1 MEVFILSRNR
11 YGNGFTE
18 LVRGFF
24 NHNPKSVN
32 DMTNNSFFYYQF
44 QLMTK
49 LKSVLTVEGYPNNW
63 NIDNM
68 WDVLLKNGYIP
79 IVKTDIGSLA
89 LEGGFYGQNM
99 YYMPTNVLVA
109 NPVLGNID
117 KKIGEDGELLYINY
131 EYNTFQGVMSLI
143 NRYAILLANIDCSLN
158 VSLMNSRVAHVF
170 EAETDAQVKS
180 LQKMYDDVSKGNP
193 AVFLKKG
200 LKPLGV
206 DKDGGYFLNVKN
218 TYIGNELLL
227 TKRSIMNEFLTEI
240 GINNAN
246 TDKRE
251 RLNSDE
257 VNANNS
263 EVRCTIV
270 RYIDSL
276 NDCAKRI
283 NENPNFDDINDLHF
297 SINTRLIDTI
307 KQEMGDVDV

>member
-1 MEVFILSRNR
+1 MSKNK
-11 YGNGFTE
+11 YGNGFTD
-18 LVRGFF
+18 LVKGFF
-24 NHNPKSVN
+24 HNNPKSLN

-49 LKSVLTVEGYPNNW
+49 LKSVLTVDGYPSNW

-68 WDVLLKNGYIP
+68 WDVLLTNGYIP
-79 IVKTDIGSLA
+79 IIKTDIGTLA

-99 YYMPTNVLVA
+99 YYMPTNVLVN
-109 NPVLGNID
+109 NPVLRTLD
-117 KKIGEDGELLYINY
+117 EKIGEKGELLYINY
-131 EYNTFQGVMSLI
+131 EYNKFQGVMSLI
-143 NRYAILLANIDCSLN
+143 NRYAVLLANIDCSLN
-158 VSLMNSRVAHVF
+158 VSLFNSRVAHVF

-180 LQKMYDDVSKGNP
+180 LQKMYDDVSRGNP

-200 LKPLGV
+200 MKSLNKNN
-206 DKDGGYFLNVKN
+206 DSGYFLNVKN
-218 TYIGNELLL
+218 TYIGNDLLL

-270 RYIDSL
+270 RFIDSL
-276 NDCAKRI
+276 NECARKI
-283 NENPNFDDINDLHF
+283 NENPNFDDITNLHF
-297 SINTRLIDTI
+297 SINTRVIDSI
-307 KQEMGDVDV
+307 KQEMVVDKNV

>member
-1 MEVFILSRNR
+1 MSKKESQSFRD
-11 YGNGFTE
+11 
-18 LVRGFF
+18 LVAGFF

-49 LKSVLTVEGYPNNW
+49 LKSVLTIDGYPKNW

-68 WDVLLKNGYIP
+68 WDVILKNGYIP
-79 IVKTDIGSLA
+79 IVSTDLGTLA

-99 YYMPTNVLVA
+99 YYMPTNVIVN

-117 KKIGEDGELLYINY
+117 RVIGEDGELLYINY

-143 NRYAILLANIDCSLN
+143 NRYAVLLANIDCSLN

-170 EAETDAQVKS
+170 EASSDAEVKT
-180 LQKMYDDVSKGNP
+180 LEKMYDDVSKGNP

-200 LKPLGV
+200 TRSLPSSNENSS
-206 DKDGGYFLNVKN
+206 FLNVKN
-218 TYIGNELLL
+218 TYIGNDLLL
-227 TKRSIMNEFLTEI
+227 TKKSIMNEFLTEI

-257 VNANNS
+257 VNVNNT
-263 EVRCTIV
+263 EVRCTIM

-276 NDCAKRI
+276 NECAKKI
-283 NENPNFDDINDLHF
+283 NENSNFSDITNLNFSLNSRVIEQMQRENEVEND
-297 SINTRLIDTI
+297 
-307 KQEMGDVDV
+307 V

>member
-1 MEVFILSRNR
+1 MSKKNE
-11 YGNGFTE
+11 YGNGFTD

-24 NHNPKSVN
+24 HHNPKSVN

-49 LKSVLTVEGYPNNW
+49 LKSVLTVDGYPSNW
-63 NIDNM
+63 NIENM

-79 IVKTDIGSLA
+79 VVKTDLGTLA
-89 LEGGFYGQNM
+89 LEGGYYGQNM
-99 YYMPTNVLVA
+99 YYMPTNVLVN
-109 NPVLGNID
+109 NPVLHNID
-117 KKIGEDGELLYINY
+117 KVIGEDGELLYINY

-143 NRYAILLANIDCSLN
+143 NRYAVLLANIDCSLN
-158 VSLMNSRVAHVF
+158 VSLYNSRVAHVF
-170 EAETDAQVKS
+170 EADTDAQVKS

-200 LKPLGV
+200 LKNIGK
-206 DKDGGYFLNVKN
+206 DNDGGYFLNVKN
-218 TYIGNELLL
+218 TYIGNDLLL

-251 RLNSDE
+251 RLNSEE

-276 NDCAKRI
+276 NECAKRI
-283 NENPNFDDINDLHF
+283 NENPNFDDITNLHF
-297 SINTRLIDTI
+297 SINSRVINSI
-307 KQEMGDVDV
+307 KQELDGDIDV

>member
-1 MEVFILSRNR
+1 MSKNN
-11 YGNGFTE
+11 YGNGFTD
-18 LVRGFF
+18 LVKGFF
-24 NHNPKSVN
+24 HHNPKSIN
-32 DMTNNSFFYYQF
+32 DMNNNSFFYYQF

-49 LKSVLTVEGYPNNW
+49 LKSVLTVSGYPSNW

-68 WDVLLKNGYIP
+68 WDVLLTNGYIP
-79 IVKTDIGSLA
+79 VVKTDIGTLA

-99 YYMPTNVLVA
+99 YYMPTNVLVN
-109 NPVLGNID
+109 NPVLRDID
-117 KKIGEDGELLYINY
+117 EKIGEKGELLYINY
-131 EYNTFQGVMSLI
+131 EYNKFQGVMSLI
-143 NRYAILLANIDCSLN
+143 NRYAVLLANIDCSLS
-158 VSLMNSRVAHVF
+158 VSLYNSRLAHVF

-180 LQKMYDDVSKGNP
+180 LQKMYDDVSRGNP

-200 LKPLGV
+200 MKNIG
-206 DKDGGYFLNVKN
+206 KDNDSGYFLNVKN
-218 TYIGNELLL
+218 TYIGNDLLL

-276 NDCAKRI
+276 NECAKRI
-283 NENPNFDDINDLHF
+283 NENPNFDDITNLHF
-297 SINTRLIDTI
+297 SINTRVITTLQKEMESDID
-307 KQEMGDVDV
+307 V

>member
-1 MEVFILSRNR
+1 MSKKQSQAFRD
-11 YGNGFTE
+11 
-18 LVRGFF
+18 LVSGFF
-24 NHNPKSVN
+24 HHNPKSVN

-63 NIDNM
+63 NVDNM
-68 WDVLLKNGYIP
+68 LDVLLTNGYIP
-79 IVKTDIGSLA
+79 IVKTDIGTLA

-99 YYMPTNVLVA
+99 YYMPTNVLVN

-117 KKIGEDGELLYINY
+117 KKIGEDGELLYLNY
-131 EYNTFQGVMSLI
+131 EYNKFQGVMSLI
-143 NRYAILLANIDCSLN
+143 NRYAVLLANIDCSLN
-158 VSLMNSRVAHVF
+158 VSLYNSRVAHVF

-200 LKPLGV
+200 LKPLGA

-218 TYIGNELLL
+218 TYIGNDLLL

-263 EVRCTIV
+263 EVRCTIM

-276 NDCAKRI
+276 NECARKI
-283 NENPNFDDINDLHF
+283 NENPNFNDITNLKF
-297 SINTRLIDTI
+297 SINTRVINQIQKESEVIDN
-307 KQEMGDVDV
+307 V

>member
-1 MEVFILSRNR
+1 MSKKE
-11 YGNGFTE
+11 YGNGFTD

-24 NHNPKSVN
+24 HHNPKSVN

-49 LKSVLTVEGYPNNW
+49 LKSVLTVNGYPSNW
-63 NIDNM
+63 NIENM

-79 IVKTDIGSLA
+79 VVKTDLGTLA
-89 LEGGFYGQNM
+89 LEGGYYGQNM
-99 YYMPTNVLVA
+99 YYMPTNVLVN
-109 NPVLGNID
+109 NPVLHDID
-117 KKIGEDGELLYINY
+117 KTIGEDGELLYINY

-143 NRYAILLANIDCSLN
+143 NRYAVLLANIDCSLN
-158 VSLMNSRVAHVF
+158 VSLYNSRVAHVF
-170 EAETDAQVKS
+170 EADTDAQVKS
-180 LQKMYDDVSKGNP
+180 LQKMYDDVSRGNP

-200 LKPLGV
+200 LKNIGK
-206 DKDGGYFLNVKN
+206 DNDGGYFLNVKN
-218 TYIGNELLL
+218 TYIGNDLLL

-276 NDCAKRI
+276 NECAKRI
-283 NENPNFDDINDLHF
+283 NQNPNFDDITNLHF
-297 SINTRLIDTI
+297 SINTKVINTLQTEMESGID
-307 KQEMGDVDV
+307 V

>member
-1 MEVFILSRNR
+1 MSKNV

-24 NHNPKSVN
+24 HNNPKSVN
-32 DMTNNSFFYYQF
+32 EMTNNSFFYYQF

-49 LKSVLTVEGYPNNW
+49 LKSVLTVSGYPSNW

-68 WDVLLKNGYIP
+68 WDVLLTNGYIP
-79 IVKTDIGSLA
+79 IVKTDIGTLA

-99 YYMPTNVLVA
+99 YYMPTNVLVN
-109 NPVLGNID
+109 NPVLREID
-117 KKIGEDGELLYINY
+117 EKIGEKGELLYINY
-131 EYNTFQGVMSLI
+131 EYNKFQGVMSLI
-143 NRYAILLANIDCSLN
+143 NRYAVLLANIDCSLN
-158 VSLMNSRVAHVF
+158 VSLYNSRLAHVF

-180 LQKMYDDVSKGNP
+180 LQKMYDEVSRGNP

-200 LKPLGV
+200 MKNIG
-206 DKDGGYFLNVKN
+206 KDNDSGYFLNVKN
-218 TYIGNELLL
+218 TYIGNDLLL

-276 NDCAKRI
+276 NECAKRI
-283 NENPNFDDINDLHF
+283 NENPNFDDITNLHF
-297 SINTRLIDTI
+297 SINSRVITTLQKEMEGDID
-307 KQEMGDVDV
+307 V

>member
-1 MEVFILSRNR
+1 MSRNR

-49 LKSVLTVEGYPNNW
+49 LKSVLTVEGYPSNW

-79 IVKTDIGSLA
+79 IVKTDIGTLA
-89 LEGGFYGQNM
+89 LEGGFFGQNM
-99 YYMPTNVLVA
+99 YYMPTNVLVN

-158 VSLMNSRVAHVF
+158 VSLYNSRVAHVF

-200 LKPLGV
+200 LKPLGA
-206 DKDGGYFLNVKN
+206 DKDSGYFLNVKN
-218 TYIGNELLL
+218 TYIGNDLLI

-270 RYIDSL
+270 RYVDSL

-283 NENPNFDDINDLHF
+283 NENPNFNDITNLNF
-297 SINTRLIDTI
+297 SINSRVINQIQKESEVIDN
-307 KQEMGDVDV
+307 V

>member
-1 MEVFILSRNR
+1 MSKKE

-32 DMTNNSFFYYQF
+32 DMSNSFSYYQF

-49 LKSVLTVEGYPNNW
+49 LKSVLTVSGYPSNW
-63 NIDNM
+63 NINNM
-68 WDVLLKNGYIP
+68 WDVLLTNGYIP
-79 IVKTDIGSLA
+79 VVKTDIGTLA

-99 YYMPTNVLVA
+99 YYMPTNVLVN
-109 NPVLGNID
+109 NPVLRQID
-117 KKIGEDGELLYINY
+117 EKIGEKGELLYINY
-131 EYNTFQGVMSLI
+131 EYNKFQGVMSLI
-143 NRYAILLANIDCSLN
+143 NRYAVLLANIDCSLN
-158 VSLMNSRVAHVF
+158 ISLYNSRLAHVF
-170 EAETDAQVKS
+170 EAETDAQLKS
-180 LQKMYDDVSKGNP
+180 LQKMYDDVSRGNP

-200 LKPLGV
+200 MKNIG
-206 DKDGGYFLNVKN
+206 KDNDSSYFLNVKN
-218 TYIGNELLL
+218 TYIGNDLLL

-270 RYIDSL
+270 RFIDSL
-276 NDCAKRI
+276 NECAKKI
-283 NENPNFDDINDLHF
+283 NENPNFDDITNLHF
-297 SINTRLIDTI
+297 SINTRVIDTI
-307 KQEMGDVDV
+307 KKETVGGIDV

>member
-1 MEVFILSRNR
+1 MSKKE

-24 NHNPKSVN
+24 HDNPKTVN

-49 LKSVLTVEGYPNNW
+49 LKSVLTVSGYPSNW

-68 WDVLLKNGYIP
+68 WDVLLTNGYIP
-79 IVKTDIGSLA
+79 VVKTDIGTLA
-89 LEGGFYGQNM
+89 LEGSFYGQNM
-99 YYMPTNVLVA
+99 YYMPTNVLVN
-109 NPVLGNID
+109 NPVLRDID
-117 KKIGEDGELLYINY
+117 EKIGEKGELLYINY
-131 EYNTFQGVMSLI
+131 EYNKFQGVMSLI
-143 NRYAILLANIDCSLN
+143 NRYAVLLANIDCSLN
-158 VSLMNSRVAHVF
+158 LSLYNSRVAHVF
-170 EAETDAQVKS
+170 EAETDAQLKS
-180 LQKMYDDVSKGNP
+180 LQKMYDDVSRGNP

-200 LKPLGV
+200 MKNIG
-206 DKDGGYFLNVKN
+206 KDNDSSYFLNVKN
-218 TYIGNELLL
+218 TYIGNDLII

-270 RYIDSL
+270 RFIDTL
-276 NDCAKRI
+276 NECAKKI
-283 NENPNFDDINDLHF
+283 NENPNFDDINNLHF
-297 SINTRLIDTI
+297 SINSRVIDTI
-307 KQEMGDVDV
+307 KQEKGDIDV

>member
-1 MEVFILSRNR
+1 MSKNK
-11 YGNGFTE
+11 YGNGFTD
-18 LVRGFF
+18 LVKGFF
-24 NHNPKSVN
+24 HHNPKSVN

-49 LKSVLTVEGYPNNW
+49 LKSVLTVDGYPKNW

-68 WDVLLKNGYIP
+68 WDVLLTNGYIP
-79 IVKTDIGSLA
+79 VVKTDIGTLA

-99 YYMPTNVLVA
+99 YYMPTNVLVN
-109 NPVLGNID
+109 NPVLLTID
-117 KKIGEDGELLYINY
+117 EKIGEKGELLYINY
-131 EYNTFQGVMSLI
+131 EYNKFQGVMSLI
-143 NRYAILLANIDCSLN
+143 NRYAVLLANIDCSLN
-158 VSLMNSRVAHVF
+158 VSLYNSRLAHVF
-170 EAETDAQVKS
+170 EAETDAQVKT
-180 LQKMYDDVSKGNP
+180 LQKMYDDVTRGNP

-200 LKPLGV
+200 MKSLN
-206 DKDGGYFLNVKN
+206 KDNDSGYFLNVKN
-218 TYIGNELLL
+218 TYIGNDLLL

-270 RYIDSL
+270 RFIDTL
-276 NDCAKRI
+276 NECAKKI
-283 NENPNFDDINDLHF
+283 NENPNFDDITNLHF
-297 SINTRLIDTI
+297 SINSRVIDTM
-307 KQEMGDVDV
+307 KKETGVDGNV

>member
-1 MEVFILSRNR
+1 MSRNR
-11 YGNGFTE
+11 YSNGFTE

-79 IVKTDIGSLA
+79 IVKTDIGTLA

-117 KKIGEDGELLYINY
+117 KKIGEDGELLYVNY
-131 EYNTFQGVMSLI
+131 EYNTFQSVMSLI

-200 LKPLGV
+200 LKSLSS

-218 TYIGNELLL
+218 TYIGNDLLL

-270 RYIDSL
+270 RYVDSL

-297 SINTRLIDTI
+297 SINTRVIDTI
-307 KQEMGDVDV
+307 KQEMGDIDV

>member
-1 MEVFILSRNR
+1 MSKKE

-24 NHNPKSVN
+24 HRNPKSVN

-49 LKSVLTVEGYPNNW
+49 LKSVLTVSGYPSNW

-68 WDVLLKNGYIP
+68 WDVLLTNGYIP
-79 IVKTDIGSLA
+79 VVKTDIGTLA

-99 YYMPTNVLVA
+99 YYMPTNVLVN
-109 NPVLGNID
+109 NPVLRDID
-117 KKIGEDGELLYINY
+117 EKIGEKGELLYINY
-131 EYNTFQGVMSLI
+131 EYNKFQGVMSLI
-143 NRYAILLANIDCSLN
+143 NRYAVLLSNIDCSLN
-158 VSLMNSRVAHVF
+158 VSLYNSRVAHVF
-170 EAETDAQVKS
+170 EAETDAQLKS
-180 LQKMYDDVSKGNP
+180 LQKMYDDVSRGNP

-200 LKPLGV
+200 MKNIG
-206 DKDGGYFLNVKN
+206 KDNDSSYFLNVKN
-218 TYIGNELLL
+218 TYIGNDLLL

-251 RLNSDE
+251 RLNTDE
-257 VNANNS
+257 VNVNNS

-270 RYIDSL
+270 RFIDTL
-276 NDCAKRI
+276 NECAKKI
-283 NENPNFDDINDLHF
+283 NENPNFDDINNLHF
-297 SINTRLIDTI
+297 SINSRVIDTI
-307 KQEMGDVDV
+307 KQEKGDIDV

>member
-1 MEVFILSRNR
+1 MSKNK
-11 YGNGFTE
+11 YGNGFTD
-18 LVRGFF
+18 LVKGFF
-24 NHNPKSVN
+24 HHNPKSVN
-32 DMTNNSFFYYQF
+32 DITNSSFFYYQF

-49 LKSVLTVEGYPNNW
+49 LKSVLTVDGYPSNW

-68 WDVLLKNGYIP
+68 WDVLLTNGYIP
-79 IVKTDIGSLA
+79 VVKTDIGTLA

-99 YYMPTNVLVA
+99 YYMPTNVLVN
-109 NPVLGNID
+109 NPVLRTID
-117 KKIGEDGELLYINY
+117 EKIGEKGELLYINY
-131 EYNTFQGVMSLI
+131 EYNKFQGVMSLI
-143 NRYAILLANIDCSLN
+143 NRYAVLLANIDCSLN
-158 VSLMNSRVAHVF
+158 VSLYNSRVAHVF

-180 LQKMYDDVSKGNP
+180 LQKMYDDVSRGNP

-200 LKPLGV
+200 LKSLSSEH
-206 DKDGGYFLNVKN
+206 DSGYFLNVKN
-218 TYIGNELLL
+218 TYIGNDLLL

-270 RYIDSL
+270 RFIDSL
-276 NDCAKRI
+276 NECARKI
-283 NENPNFDDINDLHF
+283 NENPNFDDITNLHF
-297 SINTRLIDTI
+297 SINTRVIDSI
-307 KQEMGDVDV
+307 KQEMVVDKNV

>member
-1 MEVFILSRNR
+1 MSKKE
-11 YGNGFTE
+11 YGNGFTD

-24 NHNPKSVN
+24 HHNPKSVN

-49 LKSVLTVEGYPNNW
+49 LKSVLTVEGYPSNW
-63 NIDNM
+63 NIDNL
-68 WDVLLKNGYIP
+68 WDVLLKCGYIP
-79 IVKTDIGSLA
+79 IVKTDLGTLA
-89 LEGGFYGQNM
+89 LEGGYYGQNM
-99 YYMPTNVLVA
+99 YYMPTNVLVN
-109 NPVLGNID
+109 NPVLHDID
-117 KKIGEDGELLYINY
+117 KVIGEDGELLYMNY

-143 NRYAILLANIDCSLN
+143 NRYAVLLANIDCSLN
-158 VSLMNSRVAHVF
+158 VSLYNSRLAHVF
-170 EAETDAQVKS
+170 EADTDAQLKS
-180 LQKMYDDVSKGNP
+180 LQKMYDDVSRGNP

-200 LKPLGV
+200 MKKLNTNA
-206 DKDGGYFLNVKN
+206 DGNYFLNVKN
-218 TYIGNELLL
+218 TYIGNDLLL

-276 NDCAKRI
+276 NECAKRI
-283 NENPNFDDINDLHF
+283 NENPNFDDITNLHF
-297 SINTRLIDTI
+297 SINRRVINTLQ
-307 KQEMGDVDV
+307 KEMESDINV

>member
-1 MEVFILSRNR
+1 MSKNV

-24 NHNPKSVN
+24 HNNPKSEN
-32 DMTNNSFFYYQF
+32 DITNNSFFYYQF

-49 LKSVLTVEGYPNNW
+49 LKSVLTVSGYPSNW

-68 WDVLLKNGYIP
+68 WDVLLTNGYIP
-79 IVKTDIGSLA
+79 IVKTDIGTLA

-99 YYMPTNVLVA
+99 YYMPTNVLVN
-109 NPVLGNID
+109 NPVLRQID
-117 KKIGEDGELLYINY
+117 EKIGEKGELLYINY
-131 EYNTFQGVMSLI
+131 EYNKFQGVMSLI
-143 NRYAILLANIDCSLN
+143 NRYAVLLANIDCSLN
-158 VSLMNSRVAHVF
+158 VSLYNSRLAHVF

-180 LQKMYDDVSKGNP
+180 LQKMYDEVSRGNP

-200 LKPLGV
+200 MKNIGK
-206 DKDGGYFLNVKN
+206 DKDSGYFLNVKN
-218 TYIGNELLL
+218 TYIGNDLLL

-276 NDCAKRI
+276 NECAKRI
-283 NENPNFDDINDLHF
+283 NENPNFDDITNLHF
-297 SINTRLIDTI
+297 SINSRVITTLQKEMEGDID
-307 KQEMGDVDV
+307 V

>member
-1 MEVFILSRNR
+1 MEVFILSKKE

-24 NHNPKSVN
+24 HQNPKSVN

-49 LKSVLTVEGYPNNW
+49 LKSVLTVSGYPSNW

-68 WDVLLKNGYIP
+68 WDVLLTNGYIP
-79 IVKTDIGSLA
+79 IVKTDIGTLA

-99 YYMPTNVLVA
+99 YYMPTNVLVN
-109 NPVLGNID
+109 NPVLRQID
-117 KKIGEDGELLYINY
+117 EKIGEKGELLYINY
-131 EYNTFQGVMSLI
+131 EYNKFQGVMSLI
-143 NRYAILLANIDCSLN
+143 NRYAVLLANIDCSLN
-158 VSLMNSRVAHVF
+158 VSLYNSRLAHVF
-170 EAETDAQVKS
+170 EAETDAQLKS
-180 LQKMYDDVSKGNP
+180 LQKMYDEVSRGNP

-200 LKPLGV
+200 MKNIG
-206 DKDGGYFLNVKN
+206 KDNDSSYFLNVKN
-218 TYIGNELLL
+218 TYIGNDLLL

-270 RYIDSL
+270 RFIDTL
-276 NDCAKRI
+276 NECAKKI
-283 NENPNFDDINDLHF
+283 NENPNFDDINNLHF
-297 SINTRLIDTI
+297 SINSRVIDTI
-307 KQEMGDVDV
+307 KQEKGDIDV

>member
-1 MEVFILSRNR
+1 MSKKQSHSFRD
-11 YGNGFTE
+11 
-18 LVRGFF
+18 LVAGFF

-49 LKSVLTVEGYPNNW
+49 LKSVLTIEGYPKNW

-68 WDVLLKNGYIP
+68 WDVILKNGYIP
-79 IVKTDIGSLA
+79 IVSTALGTLA

-99 YYMPTNVLVA
+99 YYMPTNVIVN
-109 NPVLGNID
+109 NPVLGNINRV
-117 KKIGEDGELLYINY
+117 IGEDGELLYINY
-131 EYNTFQGVMSLI
+131 EYNTFQGVMPLI
-143 NRYAILLANIDCSLN
+143 NRYAVLLANIDCSLN

-170 EAETDAQVKS
+170 EAESDAEVKT

-200 LKPLGV
+200 TRSIPSSNENIS
-206 DKDGGYFLNVKN
+206 FLNVKN
-218 TYIGNELLL
+218 TYIGNDLLL
-227 TKRSIMNEFLTEI
+227 TKKSIMNEFLTEI

-257 VNANNS
+257 VNANNT
-263 EVRCTIV
+263 EVRCTIM

-276 NDCAKRI
+276 NECAKKI
-283 NENPNFDDINDLHF
+283 NENSNFSDITNLNF
-297 SINTRLIDTI
+297 SLNSRVIEQMQREN
-307 KQEMGDVDV
+307 EVE

>member
-1 MEVFILSRNR
+1 MSKKQSQAFRD
-11 YGNGFTE
+11 
-18 LVRGFF
+18 LVSGFF
-24 NHNPKSVN
+24 HHNPKSVN

-79 IVKTDIGSLA
+79 IVKTDIGTLA
-89 LEGGFYGQNM
+89 LEGGFFGQNM
-99 YYMPTNVLVA
+99 YYMPTNVLVN

-143 NRYAILLANIDCSLN
+143 NRYAVLLANIDCSLN
-158 VSLMNSRVAHVF
+158 VSLYNSRVAHVF
-170 EAETDAQVKS
+170 EASTDAEVKS
-180 LQKMYDDVSKGNP
+180 LEKMYDDVSNGNP

-200 LKPLGV
+200 SRSLTTNENNS
-206 DKDGGYFLNVKN
+206 FLNVKN
-218 TYIGNELLL
+218 TYIGNDLLL
-227 TKRSIMNEFLTEI
+227 TKKSIMNEFLTEI

-257 VNANNS
+257 VNANNT
-263 EVRCTIV
+263 EVRCTIM

-276 NDCAKRI
+276 NECARKI

-297 SINTRLIDTI
+297 SINTRVIDTI
-307 KQEMGDVDV
+307 KQETGDIDV

>member
-1 MEVFILSRNR
+1 MSKKESQSFRD
-11 YGNGFTE
+11 
-18 LVRGFF
+18 LVAGFF

-49 LKSVLTVEGYPNNW
+49 LKSVLTIEGYPKNW

-68 WDVLLKNGYIP
+68 WDVILKNGYIP
-79 IVKTDIGSLA
+79 IVSTALGTLA

-99 YYMPTNVLVA
+99 YYMPTNVIV
-109 NPVLGNID
+109 NNSVLGNINRV
-117 KKIGEDGELLYINY
+117 IGEDGELLYINY
-131 EYNTFQGVMSLI
+131 EYNTFQGVMPLI
-143 NRYAILLANIDCSLN
+143 NRYAVLLANIDCSLN

-170 EAETDAQVKS
+170 EAESDAEVKT
-180 LQKMYDDVSKGNP
+180 LQKMYDDVSKGDP

-200 LKPLGV
+200 TRSLSSSNENSS
-206 DKDGGYFLNVKN
+206 FLNVKN
-218 TYIGNELLL
+218 TYIGNDLLL
-227 TKRSIMNEFLTEI
+227 TKKSIMNEFLTEI

-257 VNANNS
+257 VNVNNT
-263 EVRCTIV
+263 EVRCTIT

-276 NDCAKRI
+276 NECAKKI
-283 NENPNFDDINDLHF
+283 NENSNFSDITNLNF
-297 SINTRLIDTI
+297 SLNSRVIEQMQREN
-307 KQEMGDVDV
+307 EVE

>member
-1 MEVFILSRNR
+1 MSKNN
-11 YGNGFTE
+11 YGNGFTD
-18 LVRGFF
+18 LVKGFF
-24 NHNPKSVN
+24 RHNPKSVN

-49 LKSVLTVEGYPNNW
+49 LKSVLTVDGYPSNW

-68 WDVLLKNGYIP
+68 WDVLLTNGYIP
-79 IVKTDIGSLA
+79 VVKTDIGTLA

-99 YYMPTNVLVA
+99 YYMPTNVLVN
-109 NPVLGNID
+109 NPVLHTID
-117 KKIGEDGELLYINY
+117 EKIGEKGELLYINY
-131 EYNTFQGVMSLI
+131 EYNKFQGVMSLI
-143 NRYAILLANIDCSLN
+143 NRYAVLLANIDCSLN
-158 VSLMNSRVAHVF
+158 VSLYNSRLAHVF
-170 EAETDAQVKS
+170 EAETDAQLKS
-180 LQKMYDDVSKGNP
+180 LQKMYDDVSRGNP

-200 LKPLGV
+200 MKNLG
-206 DKDGGYFLNVKN
+206 KDSDSSYFLNVKN
-218 TYIGNELLL
+218 TYIGNDLLL

-270 RYIDSL
+270 RFIDTL
-276 NDCAKRI
+276 NECAKRI
-283 NENPNFDDINDLHF
+283 NENPNFDDITNLQF
-297 SINTRLIDTI
+297 SINSRVIDTI
-307 KQEMGDVDV
+307 KQEKGGIDV

>member
-1 MEVFILSRNR
+1 MSRNR

-49 LKSVLTVEGYPNNW
+49 LKSVLTVSGYPSNW
-63 NIDNM
+63 NVDNM
-68 WDVLLKNGYIP
+68 WDVILKNGYIP

-89 LEGGFYGQNM
+89 LEGSFYGQNM
-99 YYMPTNVLVA
+99 YYMPTNILVT

-143 NRYAILLANIDCSLN
+143 NRYAVLLANIDCSLN
-158 VSLMNSRVAHVF
+158 VSLYNSRVAHVF

-200 LKPLGV
+200 LKPLGA

-218 TYIGNELLL
+218 TYIGNDLLL

-276 NDCAKRI
+276 NECAKRI
-283 NENPNFDDINDLHF
+283 NENPNFDDIINLHF
-297 SINTRLIDTI
+297 SINSRVINQIQKESEVIDN
-307 KQEMGDVDV
+307 V

>member
-1 MEVFILSRNR
+1 MSRNR
-11 YGNGFTE
+11 YGNAFTE

-89 LEGGFYGQNM
+89 LEGSFYGQNM

-117 KKIGEDGELLYINY
+117 KKIGEDGEILYINY
-131 EYNTFQGVMSLI
+131 EYNTFQSVMSLI

-158 VSLMNSRVAHVF
+158 VSLYNSRVAHVF

-200 LKPLGV
+200 LKPLGA

-218 TYIGNELLL
+218 TYIGNDLLL

-270 RYIDSL
+270 RFIDSL
-276 NDCAKRI
+276 NECSKRI

-297 SINTRLIDTI
+297 SINTRVIDTI
-307 KQEMGDVDV
+307 KEETGDIDV

>member
-1 MEVFILSRNR
+1 MSKKQSQAFRD
-11 YGNGFTE
+11 
-18 LVRGFF
+18 LVSGFF
-24 NHNPKSVN
+24 HHNPKSVN

-79 IVKTDIGSLA
+79 IVKTDIGTLA
-89 LEGGFYGQNM
+89 LEGGFFGQNM
-99 YYMPTNVLVA
+99 YYMPTNVLVN

-143 NRYAILLANIDCSLN
+143 NRYAVLLANIDCSLN
-158 VSLMNSRVAHVF
+158 VSLYNSRVAHVF
-170 EAETDAQVKS
+170 EASTDAEVKS
-180 LQKMYDDVSKGNP
+180 LEKMYDDVSNGNP

-200 LKPLGV
+200 SRSLTTNETNS
-206 DKDGGYFLNVKN
+206 FLNVKN
-218 TYIGNELLL
+218 TYIGNDLLL
-227 TKRSIMNEFLTEI
+227 TKKSIMNEFLTEI

-257 VNANNS
+257 VNANNT
-263 EVRCTIV
+263 EVRCTIM

-276 NDCAKRI
+276 NECARKI
-283 NENPNFDDINDLHF
+283 NENPNFNDITNLHF
-297 SINTRLIDTI
+297 SINSRVIDTI
-307 KQEMGDVDV
+307 KQETGDIDV

>member
-1 MEVFILSRNR
+1 MSKKGSQSFRD
-11 YGNGFTE
+11 
-18 LVRGFF
+18 LVAGFF

-49 LKSVLTVEGYPNNW
+49 LKSVLTIDGYPKNW

-68 WDVLLKNGYIP
+68 WDVILKNGYIP
-79 IVKTDIGSLA
+79 IVSTDLGTLA

-99 YYMPTNVLVA
+99 YYMPTNVIVN
-109 NPVLGNID
+109 NPVLGNINRV
-117 KKIGEDGELLYINY
+117 IGEDGELLYINY
-131 EYNTFQGVMSLI
+131 EYNTFQGVMPLI
-143 NRYAILLANIDCSLN
+143 NRYAVLLANIDCSLN
-158 VSLMNSRVAHVF
+158 VSLMNSRVAHIF
-170 EAETDAQVKS
+170 EAESDAEVKT

-200 LKPLGV
+200 TRSLPSSNENTS
-206 DKDGGYFLNVKN
+206 FLNVKN
-218 TYIGNELLL
+218 TYIGNDLLL
-227 TKRSIMNEFLTEI
+227 TKKTIMNEFLTEI

-257 VNANNS
+257 VNANNI
-263 EVRCTIV
+263 EVRCTIM

-276 NDCAKRI
+276 NECAKKI
-283 NENPNFDDINDLHF
+283 NENSNFSDITNLNFSLNSRVIEQMQKKNEVEND
-297 SINTRLIDTI
+297 
-307 KQEMGDVDV
+307 V

>member
-1 MEVFILSRNR
+1 MSKKE

-24 NHNPKSVN
+24 HHNPKSVN
-32 DMTNNSFFYYQF
+32 DMNNNSFFYYQF

-49 LKSVLTVEGYPNNW
+49 LKSVLTVSGYPSNW

-68 WDVLLKNGYIP
+68 WDVLLTNGYIP
-79 IVKTDIGSLA
+79 IVKTDIGTLA
-89 LEGGFYGQNM
+89 LEGSFYGQNM
-99 YYMPTNVLVA
+99 YYMPTNVLVN
-109 NPVLGNID
+109 NPVLREID
-117 KKIGEDGELLYINY
+117 EKIGEKGELLYINY
-131 EYNTFQGVMSLI
+131 EYNKFQGVMSLI
-143 NRYAILLANIDCSLN
+143 NRYAVLLANIDCSLN
-158 VSLMNSRVAHVF
+158 VSLFNSRLAHVF
-170 EAETDAQVKS
+170 EAETDAQVKT
-180 LQKMYDDVSKGNP
+180 LQKMYDDVSRGNP

-200 LKPLGV
+200 MKNIG
-206 DKDGGYFLNVKN
+206 KDNDIGYFLNVKN
-218 TYIGNELLL
+218 TYIGNDLLL

-276 NDCAKRI
+276 NECAKRI
-283 NENPNFDDINDLHF
+283 NENPNFDDITNLHF
-297 SINTRLIDTI
+297 SINSRVIDSI
-307 KQEMGDVDV
+307 KKNMEGVVDV

>member
-1 MEVFILSRNR
+1 MSRNR

-79 IVKTDIGSLA
+79 IVKTEIGTLA

-109 NPVLGNID
+109 NPVLGNLD
-117 KKIGEDGELLYINY
+117 KKIGEDGELLYLNY

-143 NRYAILLANIDCSLN
+143 NRYAVLLANIDCSLN
-158 VSLMNSRVAHVF
+158 VSLYNSRVAHVF

-200 LKPLGV
+200 LKSLST
-206 DKDGGYFLNVKN
+206 DKDSGYFLNVKN
-218 TYIGNELLL
+218 TYIGNDLLL

-257 VNANNS
+257 VNANNT
-263 EVRCTIV
+263 EVRCTIM

-276 NDCAKRI
+276 NECARKI
-283 NENPNFDDINDLHF
+283 NENPNFNDITNLKF
-297 SINTRLIDTI
+297 SINSRVINQI
-307 KQEMGDVDV
+307 QKESEVIENV

>member
-1 MEVFILSRNR
+1 MSKKE

-24 NHNPKSVN
+24 HQNPKSVN

-49 LKSVLTVEGYPNNW
+49 LKSVLTVSGYPSNW

-68 WDVLLKNGYIP
+68 WDVLLTNGYIP
-79 IVKTDIGSLA
+79 IVKTDIGTLA

-99 YYMPTNVLVA
+99 YYMPTNVLVN
-109 NPVLGNID
+109 NPVLRQID
-117 KKIGEDGELLYINY
+117 EKIGEKGELLYINY
-131 EYNTFQGVMSLI
+131 EYNKFQGVMSLI
-143 NRYAILLANIDCSLN
+143 NRYAVLLANIDCSLN
-158 VSLMNSRVAHVF
+158 VSLYNSRLAHVF
-170 EAETDAQVKS
+170 EAETDAQLKS
-180 LQKMYDDVSKGNP
+180 LQKMYDEVSRGNP

-200 LKPLGV
+200 MKNIG
-206 DKDGGYFLNVKN
+206 KDNDSSYFLNVKN
-218 TYIGNELLL
+218 TYIGNDLLL

-270 RYIDSL
+270 RFIDTL
-276 NDCAKRI
+276 NECAKKI
-283 NENPNFDDINDLHF
+283 NENPNFDDINNLHF
-297 SINTRLIDTI
+297 SINSRVIDTI
-307 KQEMGDVDV
+307 KQEKGDIDV

>member
-1 MEVFILSRNR
+1 MSRNR

-49 LKSVLTVEGYPNNW
+49 LKSVLTVSGYPSNW
-63 NIDNM
+63 NVDNM

-79 IVKTDIGSLA
+79 IVKTDIGTLA
-89 LEGGFYGQNM
+89 LEGGFFGQNM
-99 YYMPTNVLVA
+99 YYMPTNVLVN

-117 KKIGEDGELLYINY
+117 KKIGEDGELLYLNY
-131 EYNTFQGVMSLI
+131 EYNKFQGVMSLI
-143 NRYAILLANIDCSLN
+143 NRYAVLLANIDCSLN
-158 VSLMNSRVAHVF
+158 VSLYNSRVAHVF
-170 EAETDAQVKS
+170 EAESDAQVKS

-200 LKPLGV
+200 LKPLGA
-206 DKDGGYFLNVKN
+206 DKDSGYFLNVKN
-218 TYIGNELLL
+218 TYIGNDLLI

-257 VNANNS
+257 VNVNNS

-283 NENPNFDDINDLHF
+283 NENPNFNDINNLHF
-297 SINTRLIDTI
+297 SINTRVINQMQKESEVIDN
-307 KQEMGDVDV
+307 V

>member
-1 MEVFILSRNR
+1 MSKKESQSFRD
-11 YGNGFTE
+11 
-18 LVRGFF
+18 LVAGFF

-49 LKSVLTVEGYPNNW
+49 LKSVLTIDGYPKNW

-68 WDVLLKNGYIP
+68 WDVILKNGYIP
-79 IVKTDIGSLA
+79 IVSTDLGTLA

-99 YYMPTNVLVA
+99 YYMPTNVIVN

-117 KKIGEDGELLYINY
+117 RVIGEDGELLYINY

-143 NRYAILLANIDCSLN
+143 NRYAVLLANIDCSIN

-170 EAETDAQVKS
+170 EASSDAEVKT
-180 LQKMYDDVSKGNP
+180 LEKMYDDVSKGNP

-200 LKPLGV
+200 TRSLPSSNENSS
-206 DKDGGYFLNVKN
+206 FLNVKN
-218 TYIGNELLL
+218 TYIGNDLLL
-227 TKRSIMNEFLTEI
+227 TKKSIMNEFLTEI

-257 VNANNS
+257 VNVNNT
-263 EVRCTIV
+263 EVRCTIM

-276 NDCAKRI
+276 NECAKKI
-283 NENPNFDDINDLHF
+283 NENSNFSDITNLNFSLNSRVIEQMQKKNEVEND
-297 SINTRLIDTI
+297 
-307 KQEMGDVDV
+307 V